1 MTRNWKFQHLGC
13 IIEVREMDRSACW
26 FVIFFWAT
34 KMWGNVDDWQL
45 EIRAVSFLASLKY
58 FLENMRNFIMDKVI
72 LFADYVRK
80 SGAIGGVDAEFSK
93 PMNIFLESAEERK
106 RFEKSVDLVYVPE
119 MECYSLAGR
128 NPRLKFYGC
137 QYQET
142 FPNGVSTFT
151 AERFEWLEEVN

>member
-1 MTRNWKFQHLGC
+1 MNKT
-13 IIEVREMDRSACW
+13 
-26 FVIFFWAT
+26 
-34 KMWGNVDDWQL
+34 
-45 EIRAVSFLASLKY
+45 
-58 FLENMRNFIMDKVI
+58 I
-72 LFADYVRK
+72 LFAGYVRK

-106 RFEKSVDLVYVPE
+106 RFEQSVDLVYVPE

-137 QYQET
+137 QYQKT
-142 FPNGVSTFT
+142 SSTGAYVFT

>member
-1 MTRNWKFQHLGC
+1 
-13 IIEVREMDRSACW
+13 MDQSACW

-34 KMWGNVDDWQL
+34 KMWGNVDDRQL
-45 EIRAVSFLASLKY
+45 EIRAASFLNSLKY
-58 FLENMRNFIMDKVI
+58 FLENMRNFIMEKTI
-72 LFADYVRK
+72 LFAGYVRK

-93 PMNIFLESAEERK
+93 PMNIFLASAEERQ
-106 RFEKSVDLVYVPE
+106 RFEQSVDLVYVPE

-137 QYQET
+137 QHKET
-142 FPNGVSTFT
+142 SPNGVSTFT

>member
-13 IIEVREMDRSACW
+13 IIEIREMDQSACW
-26 FVIFFWAT
+26 LLYFWAT
-34 KMWGNVDDWQL
+34 EMWGNVDERQL
-45 EIRAVSFLASLKY
+45 EIRAASFLNSLKY

-72 LFADYVRK
+72 LFAGYVRK

-106 RFEKSVDLVYVPE
+106 RFEQSVDLVYVPE

-137 QYQET
+137 QFQET
-142 FPNGVSTFT
+142 FPNGVSNFT